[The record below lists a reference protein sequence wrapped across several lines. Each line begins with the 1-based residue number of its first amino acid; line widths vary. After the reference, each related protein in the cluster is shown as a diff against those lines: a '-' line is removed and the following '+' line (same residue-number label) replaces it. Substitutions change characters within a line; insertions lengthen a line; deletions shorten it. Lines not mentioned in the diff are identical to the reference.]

1 MLDRREGTYLI
12 VALATEDGVH
22 LGLVLGREREELGR
36 DERGLGLASRLE
48 LGEGLKVAAQDG
60 GGVEQVEL
68 VARRLDRGARGQEAE
83 ELGGEADLGL
93 AGSLV
98 GSTGVLLLLLHL
110 EHVGDLGSSGQRALE
125 LLTKDVGDDPG
136 VERLGGHRDL
146 HLHTRSRCD
155 GQSTEE
161 RAVGIAVAAGLAAS
175 RRDLDV
181 AVEDRRR
188 WVPADGRSK
197 LVVKQH
203 ARGSARRD
211 EATLPFERRK
221 KKESSRCEGCESCEK
236 ELRRSSS
243 RFQSSDGS
251 AKQDPEDRVGV
262 GEEEEAKAVVT
273 RFQRKG
279 ADTKM
284 QGFDMKA
291 PRSEEGMEWKG
302 DGVVARPVGANEE
315 ASYDEKLGAGAAQ
328 GPDCFEQKQQQ
339 QQPPAALRSPT
350 NTLFLVAAP
359 LNPSA
364 QRRVPSVRQRSRRVS
379 DRRGSGGSL
388 VLLSLVKSG
397 RATLIDKKV
406 GGSAVKAGGD
416 GPFGRSPGSASYEA
430 PRSLKPSSVQLPAS
444 ERPLPTRHIFSAL
457 PPACLDGS
465 RILASRPGPIRAIR
479 RQMAGDGLMRL
490 WPCRH
495 LHRFRDGGGSVR
507 STACRHFCEA
517 AAAPAASVD
526 MPTLS
531 EPLDA
536 LAVISLMLLFAH
548 QAATLAPFVS

>member
-60 GGVEQVEL
+60 GAQVRVDSGDEVVDAAALGDKVVVEVDPGGVEQVEL

-181 AVEDRRR
+181 AVVRRGVVLDSRHGGKLGGVMRAEDMIGGGG
-188 WVPADGRSK
+188 VPADGRSK

-221 KKESSRCEGCESCEK
+221 KKESSRCESCESCEK

-251 AKQDPEDRVGV
+251 AKQDAEDRVGV
-262 GEEEEAKAVVT
+262 GEG
-273 RFQRKG
+273 R
-279 ADTKM
+279 
-284 QGFDMKA
+284 
-291 PRSEEGMEWKG
+291 RS
-302 DGVVARPVGANEE
+302 
-315 ASYDEKLGAGAAQ
+315 Q
-328 GPDCFEQKQQQ
+328 
-339 QQPPAALRSPT
+339 
-350 NTLFLVAAP
+350 
-359 LNPSA
+359 
-364 QRRVPSVRQRSRRVS
+364 SRRHSVS
-379 DRRGSGGSL
+379 AERCGYED
-388 VLLSLVKSG
+388 
-397 RATLIDKKV
+397 
-406 GGSAVKAGGD
+406 AG
-416 GPFGRSPGSASYEA
+416 
-430 PRSLKPSSVQLPAS
+430 L
-444 ERPLPTRHIFSAL
+444 
-457 PPACLDGS
+457 
-465 RILASRPGPIRAIR
+465 
-479 RQMAGDGLMRL
+479 
-490 WPCRH
+490 
-495 LHRFRDGGGSVR
+495 
-507 STACRHFCEA
+507 
-517 AAAPAASVD
+517 
-526 MPTLS
+526 
-531 EPLDA
+531 
-536 LAVISLMLLFAH
+536 
-548 QAATLAPFVS
+548 